1 MEGFDDGGIFYSDN
15 FIGDGG
21 QQNDNQINMQE
32 IKKKYKEFI
41 RTYHEENFHYKYR

>member
-15 FIGDGG
+15 FGDGG
-21 QQNDNQINMQE
+21 QQNDNQINMQA

-41 RTYHEENFHYKYR
+41 RTYHEENFFYKYR